1 MHHPKR
7 SGAALAVALLLALF
21 ACNRSE
27 APTPPAA
34 PAPPTQP
41 VAAAIPV
48 TFVVKSV
55 TLGNAI
61 GADKRVAA
69 PASSFAKT
77 DTIYASV
84 ESEGASPG
92 VTLSARWTYEDGQ
105 LVSEASE
112 TIAPTG
118 PAATGFHIAKPD
130 GWPPGSYR
138 VEISA
143 NGAVVASGSFSVA
156 P

>member
-7 SGAALAVALLLALF
+7 FGAALAFGLLLALV

-48 TFVVKSV
+48 TFAVQGVS
-55 TLGNAI
+55 LGNAI
-61 GADKRVAA
+61 GPDKRVTA
-69 PASSFAKT
+69 PSNTFAKT

-84 ESEGASPG
+84 ASDGASPS

-118 PAATGFHIAKPD
+118 PATTEFHIAKPD
-130 GWPPGSYR
+130 GWPPGNYR

-143 NGAVVASGSFSVA
+143 NGAVVASGSFSVS